1 MRKLLLIASLLLAF
15 QTQAEAGM
23 AVPTSY
29 AGRVNNAIGANLRI
43 GMQKR
48 GFAANDPR
56 YNATVDAVSSTAT
69 SVAVAVGGGVLAGAT
84 WPAILAGAGISVVAS
99 VAVPW
104 VVNKAIDWY
113 WGQGADAGKV
123 QLGGADMAGDKTAL
137 PAVPSTYTDA
147 KLTSVGTK
155 FFYDSSAGGF
165 VRQFMTIQVQ
175 VAKYAN
181 PTAPYNNTYLQEDF
195 KTVWDGKTDH
205 RYWARRANTSV
216 STDTTTTYTQVWELN
231 TPSTKPIP
239 APYTAGYVKPADL
252 PANLPAD
259 AANQPVTAKM
269 LADAINALWK
279 QAAANNPDIAPYP
292 ASDPITPTEV
302 QPWIDANPG
311 DAPKGQDWFAPV
323 APSNT
328 STIPLPSTST
338 SPTPDPGTDTG
349 GSTTPSTTLCGL
361 TGQPRCGVDVDD
373 SSFQNSRPDAS
384 GATSWL
390 GRMVDDF
397 NGRVNGN
404 QGDHGINWRDWLP
417 DLRFGAPRVACEP
430 LSIDLSGIVSGW
442 KLSID
447 ICTNPLVLLI
457 KQVEAWLLYAFTAI
471 YIWRRFRSSEI
482 PAGAEA

>member
-15 QTQAEAGM
+15 QAPAQAGM

-29 AGRVNNAIGANLRI
+29 SGRVNNAIGANLRI

-84 WPAILAGAGISVVAS
+84 WPAILAGAGISAVAS
-99 VAVPW
+99 LAVPW

-123 QLGGADMAGDKTAL
+123 LLGGADMAGDKTKL
-137 PAVPSTYTDA
+137 PAMPSRYTDPA
-147 KLTSVGTK
+147 LSSVGTK
-155 FFYDSSAGGF
+155 FFYDPYGGV
-165 VRQFMTIQVQ
+165 VRQFMTIQVE
-175 VAKYAN
+175 VPRYAN
-181 PTAPYNNTYLQEDF
+181 PTAPYNNTFLQEDF
-195 KTVWDGKTDH
+195 QTPWDGKTDH
-205 RYWARRANTSV
+205 RYWSRSANTYV
-216 STDTTTTYTQVWELN
+216 STATTDTYTQVWELV
-231 TPSTKPIP
+231 TPSTKPIT

-259 AANQPVTAKM
+259 AANQPITAKM

-292 ASDPITPTEV
+292 ASDPITAAEV
-302 QPWIDANPG
+302 QPWIDANPAN
-311 DAPKGQDWFAPV
+311 APKGQDWFSPV
-323 APSNT
+323 APTNT
-328 STIPLPSTST
+328 TTVPLTSSAT
-338 SPTPDPGTDTG
+338 TPTPDPGTDTG
-349 GSTTPSTTLCGL
+349 GSTSPSTALCGL

-373 SSFQNSRPDAS
+373 SGFQDSRPDAS

-390 GRMVDDF
+390 DRMVDDF

-404 QGDHGINWRDWLP
+404 QDDHGIKWRDWFP

-447 ICTNPLVLLI
+447 ICTNPLILLI

-471 YIWRRFRSSEI
+471 YIWRRFRSSEV
-482 PAGAEA
+482 PGGAEA